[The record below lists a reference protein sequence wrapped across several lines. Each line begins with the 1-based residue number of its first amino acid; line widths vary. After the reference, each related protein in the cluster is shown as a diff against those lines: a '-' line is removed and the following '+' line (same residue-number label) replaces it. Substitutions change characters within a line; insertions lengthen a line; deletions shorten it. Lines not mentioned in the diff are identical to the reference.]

1 MDHRGGDGGQGD
13 GAPRHAINRR
23 RRTSREDPNDGHK
36 EDALPALPTVA
47 LEARCS
53 STIRN
58 TASSSG

>member
-1 MDHRGGDGGQGD
+1 MDQRGGDGGQED

-23 RRTSREDPNDGHK
+23 RRTSREDPNDGHM

-53 STIRN
+53 ST
-58 TASSSG
+58 T